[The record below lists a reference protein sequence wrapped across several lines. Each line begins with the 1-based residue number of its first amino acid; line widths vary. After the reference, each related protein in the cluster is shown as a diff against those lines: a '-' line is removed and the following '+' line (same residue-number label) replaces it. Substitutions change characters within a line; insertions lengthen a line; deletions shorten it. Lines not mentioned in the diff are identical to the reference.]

1 MCEDNYQDLCQM
13 IPKVVAENSTLEIL
27 IVLAG
32 ECYSDLA
39 KSVLRGALENKTLK
53 YLKLK
58 IHDKSPELI
67 EEVRT
72 KRPQLRLDIE
82 NTSF

>member
-1 MCEDNYQDLCQM
+1 M

-58 IHDKSPELI
+58 IHDKSLETFVKLI

>member
-1 MCEDNYQDLCQM
+1 M
-13 IPKVVAENSTLEIL
+13 IPKVVAENLTLEIL
-27 IVLAG
+27 IVFAG

-58 IHDKSPELI
+58 MHDKSLVKLI

>member
-1 MCEDNYQDLCQM
+1 M

-58 IHDKSPELI
+58 MHDKSHDENFVNLI